1 MAMQQVVSSG
11 VLPIFGNGSMTIPMK
26 YLQGL
31 GHGPETCCFR
41 TLSDVP
47 ARAVFHDNTQRYVRF
62 LRAPGEL
69 VGETTKG
76 CILRN
81 PLG

>member
-1 MAMQQVVSSG
+1 MLQVVSSG
-11 VLPIFGNGSMTIPMK
+11 VLPIFGNGTMTTPMR
-26 YLQGL
+26 YPVGL
-31 GHGPETCCFR
+31 RQRPETCGFGS
-41 TLSDVP
+41 LPDVP

-69 VGETTKG
+69 VGETTEG